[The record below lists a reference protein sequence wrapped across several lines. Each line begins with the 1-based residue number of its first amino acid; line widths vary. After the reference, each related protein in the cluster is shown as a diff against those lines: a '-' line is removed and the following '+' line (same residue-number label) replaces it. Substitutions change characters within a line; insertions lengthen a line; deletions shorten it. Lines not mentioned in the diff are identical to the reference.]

1 MLTLMEIINAL
12 LQNDILI
19 VGLISWFA
27 AQVIK
32 TVIYAAVNR
41 ELRFERLMGDG
52 GMPSAHS
59 ATVTSVALS
68 AGFTAGW
75 DSPVFAVAAILAIV
89 VMHDAMGVRRETGK
103 QAQVINSMMLTF
115 EQLGAPDIPV
125 EVKLK
130 ELVGHSPL
138 QVFFGMLL
146 GVVVSL
152 IYFLA

>member
-1 MLTLMEIINAL
+1 MEILEAILHN
-12 LQNDILI
+12 QILI
-19 VGLISWFA
+19 VGLISWA
-27 AQVIK
+27 LAQVIK
-32 TVIYAAVNR
+32 TAIYAGVNR
-41 ELRFERLMGDG
+41 ELNWERLLGDG

-59 ATVTSVALS
+59 ATVTSVAIS
-68 AGFTAGW
+68 AGFVAGW

-115 EQLGAPDIPV
+115 EELGAPDIPV

-138 QVFFGMLL
+138 QVFFGFLL
-146 GVVVSL
+146 GLAVSL
-152 IYFLA
+152 VYFLA

>member
-1 MLTLMEIINAL
+1 MEIINAL

-75 DSPVFAVAAILAIV
+75 ASPVFAVAAILAIV

>member
-75 DSPVFAVAAILAIV
+75 ASPVFAVAAILAIV

>member
-1 MLTLMEIINAL
+1 MEILFAL
-12 LQNDILI
+12 LRNDILI
-19 VGLISWFA
+19 VGLISWGL
-27 AQVIK
+27 AQIIK

-41 ELRFERLMGDG
+41 ELNLERLMGDG

-59 ATVTSVALS
+59 ATVTSVAIS
-68 AGFTAGW
+68 AGFVAGW
-75 DSPVFAVAAILAIV
+75 DSPVFAVAMILAIV

-115 EQLGAPDIPV
+115 EELGAPDIPV

-138 QVFFGMLL
+138 QVFFGFLL
-146 GVVVSL
+146 GLTVSL
-152 IYFLA
+152 VYFLA